1 MTVGDGRRGG
11 IRKMPPPL
19 SEMPRPSRKILLAK
33 RLTTVF
39 SSVAVKGDGKGT
51 GKGKGKGKKE
61 QVNRAYIKKSN
72 IPKAL
77 REQVWLTY
85 VGPSFQRKC
94 YIPWCKNTMNVF
106 DFHVGH
112 DNPESRGGATEIANL
127 RPICARCNLSMGKTY
142 TIQQWCGLSSP
153 TAKRTWFG
161 FFTHCFSSVIHNKKH
176 L

>member
-1 MTVGDGRRGG
+1 
-11 IRKMPPPL
+11 MPPPL
-19 SEMPRPSRKILLAK
+19 SEMPRPSRKIPLAK
-33 RLTTVF
+33 KLT
-39 SSVAVKGDGKGT
+39 SVINSVRVVAQKGVRN
-51 GKGKGKGKKE
+51 GKGKGKAKANVKNQE
-61 QVNRAYIKKSN
+61 NRAYIKKSN

-142 TIQQWCGLSSP
+142 TIQQWCGLSST

-161 FFTHCFSSVIHNKKH
+161 FFTHCLSSVIHNKKH